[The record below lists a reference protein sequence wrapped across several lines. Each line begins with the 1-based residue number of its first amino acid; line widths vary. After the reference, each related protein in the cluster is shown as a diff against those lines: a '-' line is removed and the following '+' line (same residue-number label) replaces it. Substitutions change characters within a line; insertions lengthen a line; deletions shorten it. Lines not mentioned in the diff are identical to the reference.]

1 MFLSLDTRQI
11 LQCPACAFELYQ
23 LILLYPIDVQTVN
36 NITHKK
42 EWSIE
47 EFTRPRS
54 LEETAVK
61 SIISDQ
67 QNKLLVIQTAVLL
80 FVIGYDAP
88 TAFLSISVVILLGR
102 SSGKPRARDQTK
114 EESTPKAR
122 DTPNNTV

>member
-54 LEETAVK
+54 LEETVVK
-61 SIISDQ
+61 CIISDQ
-67 QNKLLVIQTAVLL
+67 HNKLLVIQTPVLL
-80 FVIGYDAP
+80 FGIGYDAP